1 MILRGKNGH
10 FLRYLVPKES
20 AHYPYVF
27 VGCMAEN
34 SKSEV
39 IMLSL
44 KDSLPA
50 TRTFNNPD
58 NECMDCSR
66 AICYSFLVEISAQIH
81 PRERPA
87 PVSMLSHVIYKS

>member
-1 MILRGKNGH
+1 MSEGLSMICSGKNGH

-20 AHYPYVF
+20 AHYSYVF

-44 KDSLPA
+44 RDSLPA

-58 NECMDCSR
+58 NEGMHCCR
-66 AICYSFLVEISAQIH
+66 TTC
-81 PRERPA
+81 
-87 PVSMLSHVIYKS
+87 